1 MCTDFVVGESAGPA
15 ADERSRRGRL
25 ALGSSHDAVAAVA
38 AGSESVLLLP
48 GGGDRSMV
56 MVELDGSS
64 STIDDDCSTSSIT
77 DARSHLIRY

>member
-1 MCTDFVVGESAGPA
+1 MGESAGPA

-25 ALGSSHDAVAAVA
+25 ALGSSHAAVA
-38 AGSESVLLLP
+38 VVAGSESVLLLP

-64 STIDDDCSTSSIT
+64 NTIDDDCSTSSIT